1 MTEKIK
7 YEVHIH
13 TEVWTL
19 ADVEIGET
27 FNRDSESIDCAS
39 LQDVIDTL
47 DHEGWVVY
55 ECGTQTGLETADMAE
70 DFRTGDRTR
79 KHAFVYRIFPQPER
93 LQEGRKVLAPA
104 EWKAVLKGLKNNR
117 SLL

>member
-7 YEVHIH
+7 YEVNIH

-19 ADVEIGET
+19 ADVEIGDT
-27 FNRDSESIDCAS
+27 DNRDSDSIDCAS

-47 DHEGWVVY
+47 DNEGWVVY
-55 ECGTQTGLETADMAE
+55 ECGLNTGLETADMSE
-70 DFRTGDRTR
+70 DFRTGDKTR
-79 KHAFVYRIFPQPER
+79 KHAFVYRT
-93 LQEGRKVLAPA
+93 GHKALAPA